1 MKKFEILLSESY
13 GVVVEVEAETLEQA
27 EEDAF
32 MYSFD
37 DFKGAKEVSRD
48 IVDGSFVVESKEINE
63 RNR

>member
-13 GVVVEVEAETLEQA
+13 GVWVEVEAETLEQA

-37 DFKGAKEVSRD
+37 DFKGAKEVSRF
-48 IVDGSFVVESKEINE
+48 IVDGSFVVESKEIN
-63 RNR
+63 

>member
-32 MYSFD
+32 GENAEEIKRY
-37 DFKGAKEVSRD
+37 
-48 IVDGSFVVESKEINE
+48 IVDSFVVESKEINE

>member
-13 GVVVEVEAETLEQA
+13 GIVVEVEAETLEQA

-37 DFKGAKEVSRD
+37 DFKGAKEVSR
-48 IVDGSFVVESKEINE
+48 GYSRWFF
-63 RNR
+63 RC